1 MPVQVTPEAS
11 TIMFVALGVYF
22 AVVLIIGVIL
32 ERLVRSISDYFL
44 GGRRLGPYVI
54 AFSERASEMS
64 GWVGLGLPGEGF
76 TSGINA
82 TWNTIGCFMGI
93 GDLGVWT
100 LMAKRLR
107 RYTEVVGAL
116 TIPAYLEARFNDTKG
131 VLRFTSAVIIILF
144 LTAYVGAQF
153 TAAAKVFSA
162 IAGGGAV
169 QTWIVIGAIIM
180 ILYTVLGGFFAVCWT
195 DFVQGWWA
203 LIGLFI
209 ITGVGLAKYGGFG
222 GLFQRMAEV
231 RPVIDLETGA
241 RASVT
246 LASLN
251 NFWGYEYVGVL
262 LLVNILAYIAIGFGW
277 PGNPHMIVRFMGIK
291 RVKDL
296 KKAAVTALLLL
307 LVVYYLAE
315 SVGWLASV
323 EFNGDPRN
331 LITPDP
337 EYSLQ
342 SLAIAWLPPAV
353 AGIVLAAPLALM
365 MSTADSQLLV
375 SSSAIMEDIYHRF
388 INPKAEERKL
398 VLWSR
403 IITFLLGIVA
413 LLWALFFGESVYL
426 FVLFAWG
433 GLGSAFGPLMLLSLR
448 WKRITTTGA
457 FAGLITG
464 AAATIIWKS
473 YTKNLLFPG
482 NANWWIIAIMLPIV
496 VFILTAIGATI
507 IEGSSAKGLK
517 AAVVAT
523 VVSGIVWILWCYGR
537 LVADPD
543 FAGWWYELLIAFP
556 LALLTVVAVSYV
568 SSPLNKE
575 FLDKTFKYMTSPAPS
590 ELAEAGAPSA
600 PSAEGTPATKILI
613 ASEFDVVKAF
623 IKTNI
628 PNMLR

>member
-1 MPVQVTPEAS
+1 MPVQVTPEA
-11 TIMFVALGVYF
+11 TTVMFVSLGIYF
-22 AVVLIIGVIL
+22 ALVLIIGIIL
-32 ERLVRSISDYFL
+32 EKLVRSISDYFL

-82 TWNTIGCFMGI
+82 TWNTIGCFLGI

-107 RYTEVVGAL
+107 RYTEVIGAL

-169 QTWIVIGAIIM
+169 QTWIVVGAIIM

-195 DFVQGWWA
+195 DFIQGWWA

-222 GLFQRMAEV
+222 GLFQKMAETDPKLV
-231 RPVIDLETGA
+231 
-241 RASVT
+241 
-246 LASLN
+246 SLN
-251 NFWGYEYVGVL
+251 NFWGWEYSGVL
-262 LLVNILAYIAIGFGW
+262 LFVIILSYIAIGFGW
-277 PGNPHMIVRFMGIK
+277 PGNPHIIVRFMGIK
-291 RVKDL
+291 KVKDL

-315 SVGWLASV
+315 SVGWLARV
-323 EFNGDPRN
+323 EFGSADN
-331 LITPDP
+331 LIAPDP

-375 SSSAIMEDIYHRF
+375 SASAIMEDIYHRF

-433 GLGSAFGPLMLLSLR
+433 GLGSAFGPLMLMSLR
-448 WKRITTTGA
+448 WKRMTTTGA
-457 FAGLITG
+457 FAGMITG
-464 AAATIIWKS
+464 AAGVIIWKS
-473 YTKNLLFPG
+473 YVKKLIFPAEAM
-482 NANWWIIAIMLPIV
+482 NPNWWVIAIMLPIV

-507 IEGSSAKGLK
+507 IEESTAKGLK

-523 VVSGIVWILWCYGR
+523 IVSGIVWILWCYAR

-543 FAGWWYELLIAFP
+543 FAAWWYELLISFP
-556 LALLTVVAVSYV
+556 LAVLVTVIVSYV
-568 SSPLNKE
+568 STPLDKE
-575 FLDKTFKYMTSPAPS
+575 FVEKTFKYMTSPAPS
-590 ELAEAGAPSA
+590 EQAEAGAAAAESA
-600 PSAEGTPATKILI
+600 PATKILI
-613 ASEFDVVKAF
+613 ASELDVVKAF
-623 IKTNI
+623 IKTRI
-628 PNMLR
+628 PGILKHT

>member
-1 MPVQVTPEAS
+1 MPVQVTPEA
-11 TIMFVALGVYF
+11 TTVMFASLGVYF
-22 AVVLIIGVIL
+22 ALVLIIGIIL
-32 ERLVRSISDYFL
+32 EKLVKSISDYFL

-82 TWNTIGCFMGI
+82 TWNTIGCFLGI

-107 RYTEVVGAL
+107 RYTEVIGAL

-169 QTWIVIGAIIM
+169 QTWIVVGAIIM
-180 ILYTVLGGFFAVCWT
+180 IIYTVLGGFFAVCWT
-195 DFVQGWWA
+195 DFIQGWWA

-222 GLFQRMAEV
+222 GLFQKMAETDPKLV
-231 RPVIDLETGA
+231 
-241 RASVT
+241 
-246 LASLN
+246 SLN
-251 NFWGYEYVGVL
+251 NFWGWEYSGAL
-262 LLVNILAYIAIGFGW
+262 LFVIILSYIAIGFGW
-277 PGNPHMIVRFMGIK
+277 PGNPHIIVRFMGIK
-291 RVKDL
+291 KVKDL

-315 SVGWLASV
+315 SVGWLARV
-323 EFNGDPRN
+323 EFCSTDN
-331 LITPDP
+331 LIAPDP

-342 SLAIAWLPPAV
+342 SMAIAWLPPAV

-375 SSSAIMEDIYHRF
+375 SASAIMEDIYHRF

-403 IITFLLGIVA
+403 IITFLLGIIA

-457 FAGLITG
+457 FAGMITG
-464 AAATIIWKS
+464 AAGVIIWKS
-473 YTKNLLFPG
+473 YVKKLIFPAEAM
-482 NANWWIIAIMLPIV
+482 NPNWWVIAIMLPIV

-507 IEGSSAKGLK
+507 IEESTAKGLK

-523 VVSGIVWILWCYGR
+523 IVSGIVWILWCYAR
-537 LVADPD
+537 LVVDPD
-543 FAGWWYELLIAFP
+543 FAAWWYELLISFP
-556 LALLTVVAVSYV
+556 LAVLVPVIVSYV
-568 SSPLNKE
+568 STPLDKE
-575 FLDKTFKYMTSPAPS
+575 FVEKTFKYMTSPAPS
-590 ELAEAGAPSA
+590 EQAEAGAAAAESA
-600 PSAEGTPATKILI
+600 PATKMLI

-623 IKTNI
+623 IKTRI
-628 PNMLR
+628 PGILKHT

>member
-1 MPVQVTPEAS
+1 MPVQVTPEA
-11 TIMFVALGVYF
+11 TTVMFASLGVYF
-22 AVVLIIGVIL
+22 ALVLIIGIIL
-32 ERLVRSISDYFL
+32 EKLVKSISDYFL

-107 RYTEVVGAL
+107 RYTEVIGAL

-169 QTWIVIGAIIM
+169 QTWIVVGAIIM
-180 ILYTVLGGFFAVCWT
+180 IIYTVLGGFFAVCWT
-195 DFVQGWWA
+195 DFIQGWWA

-222 GLFQRMAEV
+222 GLFQKMAETDPKLV
-231 RPVIDLETGA
+231 
-241 RASVT
+241 
-246 LASLN
+246 SLN
-251 NFWGYEYVGVL
+251 NFWGWEYAGAL

-277 PGNPHMIVRFMGIK
+277 PGNPHIIVRFMGIK

-315 SVGWLASV
+315 SVGWLARV
-323 EFNGDPRN
+323 EFGSADN
-331 LITPDP
+331 LIAPDP

-375 SSSAIMEDIYHRF
+375 SASAIMEDIYHRF
-388 INPKAEERKL
+388 INPKIDERKL

-403 IITFLLGIVA
+403 IVTLLLGIVA

-426 FVLFAWG
+426 FVLFAWS

-457 FAGLITG
+457 FAGMITG

-473 YTKNLLFPG
+473 YVKKLIFPAEAM
-482 NANWWIIAIMLPIV
+482 NPNWWVIAIMLPIV

-507 IEGSSAKGLK
+507 IEESTAKGLK

-523 VVSGIVWILWCYGR
+523 IVSGIVWILWCYAR
-537 LVADPD
+537 LVVDPD
-543 FAGWWYELLIAFP
+543 FAAWWYELLIAFP
-556 LALLTVVAVSYV
+556 LALLTTVIVSYV
-568 SSPLNKE
+568 STPLDRE
-575 FLDKTFKYMTSPAPS
+575 FVEKTFKYMTSPAPS
-590 ELAEAGAPSA
+590 EQAEARTAAAESA
-600 PSAEGTPATKILI
+600 PATKMLI
-613 ASEFDVVKAF
+613 ASEVDVVKAF
-623 IKTNI
+623 IKTRI
-628 PNMLR
+628 PGILKHT

>member
-1 MPVQVTPEAS
+1 MAMPVQVTPEAS
-11 TIMFVALGVYF
+11 TVMFVSLGIYF
-22 AVVLIIGVIL
+22 VIVLIIGIIL
-32 ERLVRSISDYFL
+32 ERFVKSVADYFL

-116 TIPAYLEARFNDTKG
+116 TIPSYLEARFNDTKG

-162 IAGGGAV
+162 IAGGGSV
-169 QTWIVIGAIIM
+169 TTWIVVGAIIM

-203 LIGLFI
+203 LIGLLI
-209 ITGVGLAKYGGFG
+209 ITSVGLAKYGGFG
-222 GLFQRMAEV
+222 GLFQKMAETD
-231 RPVIDLETGA
+231 P
-241 RASVT
+241 T
-246 LASLN
+246 LVNLN
-251 NFWGYEYVGVL
+251 CFWGYEYIPALV
-262 LLVNILAYIAIGFGW
+262 LVNILAYIAIGFGW
-277 PGNPHMIVRFMGIK
+277 PGNPHIIVRFMGIK
-291 RVKDL
+291 KVKDM

-307 LVVYYLAE
+307 LVVYYLAQ
-315 SVGWLASV
+315 SVGWLARV
-323 EFNGDPRN
+323 EFGSADN
-331 LITPDP
+331 LVVPGDP

-342 SLAIAWLPPAV
+342 SLAISWLPPAA
-353 AGIVLAAPLALM
+353 AGIILAAPLALM

-375 SSSAIMEDIYHRF
+375 SASAIIEDIYHRF

-403 IITFLLGIVA
+403 ITTFLLGIIA
-413 LLWALFFGESVYL
+413 LIWALFFGESVYL

-433 GLGSAFGPLMLLSLR
+433 GLGAAFGSIMLLSLR

-457 FAGLITG
+457 LQE
-464 AAATIIWKS
+464 WLLVQPQ
-473 YTKNLLFPG
+473 LLF
-482 NANWWIIAIMLPIV
+482 
-496 VFILTAIGATI
+496 
-507 IEGSSAKGLK
+507 
-517 AAVVAT
+517 
-523 VVSGIVWILWCYGR
+523 GR
-537 LVADPD
+537 VMRRD
-543 FAGWWYELLIAFP
+543 
-556 LALLTVVAVSYV
+556 
-568 SSPLNKE
+568 
-575 FLDKTFKYMTSPAPS
+575 
-590 ELAEAGAPSA
+590 
-600 PSAEGTPATKILI
+600 
-613 ASEFDVVKAF
+613 
-623 IKTNI
+623 
-628 PNMLR
+628 

>member
-1 MPVQVTPEAS
+1 MPVQITPEAS

-107 RYTEVVGAL
+107 RYTEVIGAL

-169 QTWIVIGAIIM
+169 QTWIVVGAIIM
-180 ILYTVLGGFFAVCWT
+180 IIYTVLGGFFAVCWT
-195 DFVQGWWA
+195 DFIQGWWA

-222 GLFQRMAEV
+222 GLFQKMAETDPKLV
-231 RPVIDLETGA
+231 
-241 RASVT
+241 
-246 LASLN
+246 SLN
-251 NFWGYEYVGVL
+251 NFWGWEYAGAL

-277 PGNPHMIVRFMGIK
+277 PGNPHIIVRFMGIK

-315 SVGWLASV
+315 SVGWLARV
-323 EFNGDPRN
+323 EFGSADN
-331 LITPDP
+331 LIAPDP

-342 SLAIAWLPPAV
+342 SLAIAWLHPAV

-388 INPKAEERKL
+388 INPKAEEKKL

-403 IITFLLGIVA
+403 IITFLLGIIA
-413 LLWALFFGESVYL
+413 LIWALFFGESVYL

-457 FAGLITG
+457 FAGMITG

-473 YTKNLLFPG
+473 YVKKLIFPAEAM
-482 NANWWIIAIMLPIV
+482 NPNWWVIAIMLPIV

-507 IEGSSAKGLK
+507 IEESTAKGLK

-523 VVSGIVWILWCYGR
+523 IVSGIVWILWCYAR
-537 LVADPD
+537 LVVDPD
-543 FAGWWYELLIAFP
+543 FAAWWYELLIAFP
-556 LALLTVVAVSYV
+556 LALLTTVIVSYV
-568 SSPLNKE
+568 STPLDRE
-575 FLDKTFKYMTSPAPS
+575 FVEKTFKYMTSPAPS
-590 ELAEAGAPSA
+590 EQAEAGATAAESA
-600 PSAEGTPATKILI
+600 PATKMLI

-623 IKTNI
+623 IKTRI
-628 PNMLR
+628 PGILKHT